1 MRGAF
6 PANCSVSLVS
16 PEISP
21 VRRASRRGH
30 ARPPGRSCP
39 AVGWPRQTVSLVWN
53 TVERQNHEYHDQG
66 RPEGPPRL
74 TQQWEV
80 GQCQSPSTGS
90 GLRSQKRPRQTS
102 EEAQDGDCARSEA
115 VGDCVRPEK
124 KSPRLPR
131 LPRRSGGRG
140 VACRRDDE
148 DGWNWPWD
156 ISTARRQC
164 VGCDGVWRL
173 ATDGG
178 PPRRVERRWEGRRA
192 WKRSVW
198 WGGISQPLARAKLA
212 ETRGT
217 SGMWVLPERIDQWRH
232 TKRNDCAGGPV
243 SGNQT
248 PAEADR
254 QCGYLALPR
263 GAAKAVTSKI
273 ELPVWQRRAQKRLA
287 AAFPDPSTRQT
298 GQWREW
304 TSTHSAGCC

>member
-1 MRGAF
+1 MPVLRGDLA
-6 PANCSVSLVS
+6 PRSAGRAKRSPWSGTRSSAKTTNITTRAGQKAHRVS
-16 PEISP
+16 PNSGKSGS
-21 VRRASRRGH
+21 VKVH
-30 ARPPGRSCP
+30 QQVVDCVAR
-39 AVGWPRQTVSLVWN
+39 
-53 TVERQNHEYHDQG
+53 
-66 RPEGPPRL
+66 
-74 TQQWEV
+74 
-80 GQCQSPSTGS
+80 S
-90 GLRSQKRPRQTS
+90 GLVRQVKRLKTGTAPGPRPWET
-102 EEAQDGDCARSEA
+102 ACDLK
-115 VGDCVRPEK
+115 K